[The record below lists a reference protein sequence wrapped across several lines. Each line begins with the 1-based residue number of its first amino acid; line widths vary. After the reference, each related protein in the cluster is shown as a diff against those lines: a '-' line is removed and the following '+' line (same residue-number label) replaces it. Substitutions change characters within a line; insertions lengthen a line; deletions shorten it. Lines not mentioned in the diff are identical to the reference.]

1 MLHQSSKTA
10 RVVIWLY
17 AITISV
23 MLGGSALALW
33 RNWIDQTR
41 SVETRLIHDARM
53 ASSMIDS
60 SLVDALKLLEI
71 TKRDIQ
77 QIDVAHADKWQLHKL
92 LHQSVEHFSFYN
104 PEDPFGL
111 LFFIDPTGRIV
122 AQNADAKL
130 PVVGVSDRRYF
141 KELARNPTSKFAIGN
156 LVTGRVSGTSI
167 FHMAVPLV
175 DSKGSFIGLLVQQI
189 KTDDLAEIV
198 KMTDAHAGAVL
209 ETFLPDGLITFTYP
223 TAPPAELS
231 NRLAQGKHVFSLVNG
246 TSQASGTVI
255 PSGGL
260 GFSDSVIGYAKSP
273 TFGLTTIATIPVAAM
288 LADFLDSQKYLLLYT
303 VCAGL
308 VVSVLFFVFYRKSV
322 AFDQVQTQS
331 LHDEL
336 TGLYNRRWFDEM
348 LPILT
353 RQALRDQK
361 PISVLFI
368 DIDHFK
374 QFNDELGHEAGDR
387 VLFILAQFLQKS
399 VHRPHD
405 FVCRWG
411 GEEFV
416 AILPGTDEN
425 GAIHVAEKI
434 IEGTRLLSTENFG
447 SIKRTITVS
456 VGLSSTMPTAEDHH
470 VDLVAQADKAMLEA
484 KAKGRNCL
492 VVYRKAS

>member
-1 MLHQSSKTA
+1 MFRQLSKTA

-41 SVETRLIHDARM
+41 SVETRLVHDARM

-60 SLVDALKLLEI
+60 SLIDALKLLEI

-77 QIDVAHADKWQLHKL
+77 QIDVVHADELQLHKL
-92 LHQSVEHFSFYN
+92 LHQSVERFSFYH
-104 PEDPFGL
+104 PEEPFGL

-130 PVVGVSDRRYF
+130 PVVNVSDRRYF
-141 KELARNPTSKFAIGN
+141 KELARNPTAKFAIGN

-175 DSKGSFIGLLVQQI
+175 DSHGGFIGLLLQQI
-189 KTDDLAEIV
+189 KTDDLAEII
-198 KMTDAHAGAVL
+198 KMTDAQVGGVL

-223 TAPPAELS
+223 TAPPTELS
-231 NRLAQGKHVFSLVNG
+231 NRLAQGKHVFSLVSG
-246 TSQASGTVI
+246 TSQSSGAI
-255 PSGGL
+255 APRAGL
-260 GFSDSVIGYAKSP
+260 NFSDSVIGYAKSP
-273 TFGLTTIATIPVAAM
+273 NFGLTTIATIPVTAM
-288 LADFLDSQKYLLLYT
+288 FADFMDSQKYLLLYII
-303 VCAGL
+303 CAGL
-308 VVSVLFFVFYRKSV
+308 VVSVLFLVFYRKSV

-374 QFNDELGHEAGDR
+374 QFNDELGHDAGDR
-387 VLFILAQFLQKS
+387 VLSILAQFLQKS

-425 GAIHVAEKI
+425 GAIHVAEQI
-434 IEGTRLLSTENFG
+434 IEGTRLLSTEKFA
-447 SIKRTITVS
+447 STKKTITVS
-456 VGLSSTMPTAEDHH
+456 IGLSSMMPTSENHQI
-470 VDLVAQADKAMLEA
+470 DLVQQADKAMLEA
-484 KAKGRNCL
+484 KEKGRNCL
-492 VVYRKAS
+492 VVYRKAP